1 MAIEITRP
9 GKYSLIVDSP
19 VLNAA
24 GTLGFGEHY
33 KNLINYDKLG
43 ALVTNPVSLEPRLP
57 ANGTRVIELDSGVL
71 MHTGLPNPGLNAV
84 IRDYRNTWRRLAIPI
99 VVHLLANSPESVA
112 KAASRLEDEDNVAA
126 IELGMPDDIPLD
138 DAIDFVEAVKESTQ
152 KPLLVRLPMF
162 DAYAL
167 AEGIVDAG
175 ADALVVVGAP
185 RGTARD
191 PHTGK
196 LVSGRIYGPLVKAFS
211 LRMVGVLA
219 RQIKDVPILGA
230 GGIHSAQDGRD
241 FIEAGATAI
250 QVDAVTWVQP
260 QMLERISRDLG
271 GWITTFRSGSFPDE
285 WHPNMGD
292 TEWNARNQ
300 APPAEDKS

>member
-19 VLNAA
+19 VMNAA
-24 GTLGFGEHY
+24 GTLGFGDSY
-33 KNLINYDKLG
+33 KHLINYEKLG
-43 ALVTNPVSLEPRLP
+43 ALITNPVSLEPRSP
-57 ANGTRVIELDSGVL
+57 ANGTRVVELDSGVL

-84 IRDYRNTWRRLAIPI
+84 IRDNRKAWRRLAMP
-99 VVHLLANSPESVA
+99 VVLHLLANTPKSVG
-112 KAASRLEDEDNVAA
+112 KAAARIDTEDNIAA
-126 IELGMPDDIPLD
+126 IELGLPDDIPID
-138 DAIDFVEAVKESTQ
+138 DAADFVEAVKHNTQ

-162 DAYAL
+162 DAFTL
-167 AEGIVDAG
+167 AETIVDVG

-191 PHTGK
+191 PMTSK
-196 LVSGRIYGPLVKAFS
+196 LVSGRIYGPMVKALS

-219 RQIKDVPILGA
+219 RQIQDVPIIGA
-230 GGIHSAQDGRD
+230 GGIHSTQDGRD
-241 FIEAGATAI
+241 FIEAGATAV
-250 QVDAVTWVQP
+250 QVDAVTWVHP

-300 APPAEDKS
+300 APTADDKG